1 MKWFHTSFVFETLKA
16 QMTETVLK
24 FDYKKVPALTL
35 NFKNQTRNCSS
46 NLGTQFHAAVTF
58 LHSISS
64 EVSVS
69 VGH

>member
-1 MKWFHTSFVFETLKA
+1 
-16 QMTETVLK
+16 MTETVWK
-24 FDYKKVPALTL
+24 FDYKKVLALTL
-35 NFKNQTRNCSS
+35 KFKNQTHNCSS